1 MPAPTVVPDKLASV
15 SATGAGDFLTGKIG
29 GCETRLLIDT
39 GAQVSI
45 VPKQFW
51 LNVTN
56 GGSCLDGYQ
65 GRVAVANGGE
75 MTILGRWQTVCQ
87 FDSLAVIAEFLVA
100 DVTPQELLLG
110 TDFLVKFGAVI
121 DLGEKCCRLMGKKLP
136 LFSEDCSGHPKVV
149 RVQADIMIPPRTEVI
164 VPGKV
169 EGLLPQHYEGMLE
182 PFSIMLPTCDV
193 MVARVVC
200 KVDEGVV
207 PVRVINV
214 SEDNCVLKQ
223 NMKIGTF
230 FSDIEVGDSAFATK
244 DTEPNSSPPLSV
256 DYLVSHF
263 GLKDRGFNSSQ
274 IREIEELLHRNAS
287 VFSKGDNDLGRTHL
301 ALHKIDTGSAQPVKL
316 PPRRVPLHLQQE
328 VVEQIKQMQDNDIIR
343 PSCSPWAAPVV
354 LVKKK
359 YGSLRFCVDYRKL
372 NDVTRKDA
380 YPLPR
385 IDDALDSLT
394 NACWFSTLDLASG
407 YWQVVV
413 DPQDRPKTAFISR
426 QGLFEFNVLS
436 FGLCNS
442 PSTFQRLMDVVLAD
456 LQWTTCLVYLDD
468 IIVFGRTFQEHLQRL
483 NEVLLKLRQANLKV
497 KPSKCNLF
505 SSQVQYLGHVI
516 SSEGV
521 MADPSKVEA
530 VQAWPTPKT
539 QTEVRSFVGLASY
552 YRRFIKGFAEIAR
565 PLHQLT
571 EKGKRFVWGEECQE
585 SFQRLKASLISAPVL
600 AYPDPKKPFILDTDA
615 SDVGIGAVLSQEDG
629 GLERVVA
636 YASRALTKP
645 ERKYATTKKEL
656 LSVVMFTKHFK
667 HYLLGREFLL
677 RTDHS
682 SLRWLHNFSGLEG
695 QLARWL
701 EQLANFQ
708 YKIIHRPG
716 KQHANAD
723 ALSRLPGSGSGGNRE
738 GDRNCQSE
746 VQVRVVSEADGMG
759 GIIQERQEIEDDL
772 VKAQQEDPNIHLL
785 ILLKNRS
792 GNDYRE
798 AELNPALVK
807 YLPVWDQLQIQNQ
820 RLVRIPPVNSDAA
833 SAVQVVLPRS
843 LVPGVLSMLHNTS
856 TGGHLGIH
864 KLQAKVKDRFYWP
877 GWFGDVK
884 KWCRECH
891 DCASRKA
898 HGKAPC
904 APLQMSVVSRPYERV
919 AVDIL
924 GPLPETLNKNKYIL
938 IIGDYFSKWTEA
950 FPLHNQ
956 EAQSIARVLVE
967 EWVCRYGVPR
977 SLHSDQGRNF
987 ESGLF
992 KELCR
997 LLQINKS
1004 RTSPYRPQSDG
1015 LIERF
1020 NRTLLSML
1028 SLFVDEN
1035 QMNWDRLLPYVMMA
1049 YRSSVQAST
1058 GFTPYKVLFGQ
1069 EMVLPVDIVLG
1080 VDNMQKFQSV
1090 NEYVTGIAESLS
1102 TIVAAVKKHQSQA
1115 SQRQKTC

>member
-1 MPAPTVVPDKLASV
+1 M
-15 SATGAGDFLTGKIG
+15 
-29 GCETRLLIDT
+29 
-39 GAQVSI
+39 
-45 VPKQFW
+45 
-51 LNVTN
+51 
-56 GGSCLDGYQ
+56 
-65 GRVAVANGGE
+65 
-75 MTILGRWQTVCQ
+75 
-87 FDSLAVIAEFLVA
+87 
-100 DVTPQELLLG
+100 
-110 TDFLVKFGAVI
+110 
-121 DLGEKCCRLMGKKLP
+121 
-136 LFSEDCSGHPKVV
+136 
-149 RVQADIMIPPRTEVI
+149 
-164 VPGKV
+164 
-169 EGLLPQHYEGMLE
+169 
-182 PFSIMLPTCDV
+182 
-193 MVARVVC
+193 
-200 KVDEGVV
+200 
-207 PVRVINV
+207 
-214 SEDNCVLKQ
+214 
-223 NMKIGTF
+223 
-230 FSDIEVGDSAFATK
+230 
-244 DTEPNSSPPLSV
+244 SSPPLTV

-263 GLKDRGFNSSQ
+263 GLKDRGFDSSQ
-274 IREIEELLHRNAS
+274 MQAIEEVLHRNLS

-301 ALHKIDTGSAQPVKL
+301 ALHKIDTGSAPPVKV

-328 VVEQIKQMQDNDIIR
+328 VVEQIKQMQENGIIR

-359 YGSLRFCVDYRKL
+359 DGSLRFCVDYRKL

-394 NACWFSTLDLASG
+394 NACWFSTLDLVSG
-407 YWQVVV
+407 YWQVEV
-413 DPQDRPKTAFISR
+413 DPQDRPKTAFITR

-483 NEVLLKLRQANLKV
+483 EEVLLKLRHAKLKV
-497 KPSKCNLF
+497 KPSKCTIF

-516 SSEGV
+516 SAEGV

-571 EKGKRFVWGEECQE
+571 EKGKRFVWREECQE
-585 SFQRLKASLISAPVL
+585 AFQQLKSRLISAPVL

-615 SDVGIGAVLSQEDG
+615 SDVGVGAVLSQEDG

-636 YASRALTKP
+636 YASRALTKQ

-656 LSVVMFTKHFK
+656 LSVVTFTKHFK

-716 KQHANAD
+716 KQHTNAD
-723 ALSRLPGSGSGGNRE
+723 ALSRLPGSGSRGSREDCGNVPPSRVPVTVVRAVRE
-738 GDRNCQSE
+738 AE
-746 VQVRVVSEADGMG
+746 GMG
-759 GIIQERQEIEDDL
+759 GPIRDLPESEDEL
-772 VKAQQEDPNIHLL
+772 VKAQQEDPNIQLL
-785 ILLKNRS
+785 INLKNGS
-792 GNDYRE
+792 VDDGRE
-798 AELNPALVK
+798 GERNPALVS
-807 YLPVWDQLQIQNQ
+807 YSPVWDQLHMRNQ
-820 RLVRIPPVNSDAA
+820 RLVRIPPANSDAA
-833 SAVQVVLPRS
+833 SAVQ
-843 LVPGVLSMLHNTS
+843 
-856 TGGHLGIH
+856 
-864 KLQAKVKDRFYWP
+864 
-877 GWFGDVK
+877 
-884 KWCRECH
+884 
-891 DCASRKA
+891 A

-919 AVDIL
+919 AVDVL

-950 FPLHNQ
+950 FPLPNQ

-1069 EMVLPVDIVLG
+1069 EMVLPVDIMLG

-1102 TIVAAVKKHQSQA
+1102 TVVEAVKRHQSQA
-1115 SQRQKTC
+1115 SQRQKIHADFRANFHYYVVESMGRDNQRTPVDQTAGRHPESQSLAEGQDFIWGYHPPAAPEAVQTRERAAASSIERNPLVKSAVGGGPPRGNLNLVPGDAGLGERQPESGDQRVEVGDSRPEPCPRRMQPARSRRPPAWSKDYNLT